1 MPNDSAR
8 SKQAPLKAR
17 YKEDAKAAVHTLRAS
32 GRVNQDALT
41 FALDTG
47 KPGIPAGL
55 HPASGGDGS
64 DACSGDMLLEALASC
79 AGVTPAAV
87 ATSMGITL
95 TTAKITAEGDLD
107 FRGTLGVA
115 RDAPVGFG

>member
-79 AGVTPAAV
+79 AGVTLAAV
-87 ATSMGITL
+87 ALFAAIVSCWPVVFG
-95 TTAKITAEGDLD
+95 ERS
-107 FRGTLGVA
+107 FVA
-115 RDAPVGFG
+115 PANGAPGR